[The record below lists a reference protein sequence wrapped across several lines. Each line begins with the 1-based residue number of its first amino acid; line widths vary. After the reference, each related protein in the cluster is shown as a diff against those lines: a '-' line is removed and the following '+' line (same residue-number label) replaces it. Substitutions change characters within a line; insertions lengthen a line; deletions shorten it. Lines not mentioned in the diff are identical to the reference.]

1 MDIFKKYCKY
11 YVNSKCQLGYT
22 KCPMPSCEY
31 FEDYKDDVTYCEY
44 MSFDSD
50 YNCVHCMKYNK
61 TCDNCK

>member
-1 MDIFKKYCKY
+1 MKYCKY
-11 YVNSKCQLGYT
+11 NIGSKCQLGYD
-22 KCPMPSCEY
+22 KCPLPSCEH
-31 FEDYKDDVTYCEY
+31 FEDCKDTTPYCEY